1 MYEGTPPEWGII
13 GFVVISA
20 VGLLAYWVW
29 AARADLTST
38 HERFL
43 ASVERSS
50 ERDAERSDRQT
61 EAIVAS
67 TNATQQSVQALR
79 ELAAMVAKHDE
90 RALTRHV
97 EAEEAAEA
105 RHHALVDRLGSIHR
119 ERVS

>member
-1 MYEGTPPEWGII
+1 MVSSPPEWGLI
-13 GFVVISA
+13 GFVVISLL
-20 VGLLAYWVW
+20 GLLAYWVK
-29 AARADLTST
+29 ASRADLSVT

-43 ASVERSS
+43 NSVDRAS

-105 RHHALVDRLGSIHR
+105 RHHALVDRLESIRR